1 MAGDS
6 PTFVPTRLKL
16 PEIVELL
23 VTHFESTK
31 EHARSHLERA
41 VYDGSLRDIKTLY
54 PDGMEIETEIRAWQE
69 IDWDEGIVM
78 IEPSWA
84 GSPPEMLPV
93 YPMFGREEVCN
104 HFHIDVDQKRTANRR
119 RGGRPAQYD
128 WDAFWIEV
136 CRRLYEN
143 GPPKTQSQLVDEMLN
158 WFIDRG
164 DENIDQRTIQKKI
177 AKLLKVLSI
186 EK

>member
-1 MAGDS
+1 MANDS
-6 PTFVPTRLKL
+6 QTFVPTRLTL
-16 PEIVELL
+16 FEVVELL

-31 EHARSHLERA
+31 EHARSLLERA

-54 PDGMEIETEIRAWQE
+54 PDGMEIETEVSAWHE
-69 IDWDEGIVM
+69 IDWDESIVM

-104 HFHIDVDQKRTANRR
+104 HFHIDIDQKKSATQR

-128 WDAFWIEV
+128 WDKFWVEV
-136 CRRLYEN
+136 CRRIYED
-143 GPPKTQSQLVDEMLN
+143 GVPETQAELADKMLS

-164 DENIDQRTIQKKI
+164 DENIDQRTIEKKI
-177 AKLLKVLSI
+177 APLLKVLRLN
-186 EK
+186 K